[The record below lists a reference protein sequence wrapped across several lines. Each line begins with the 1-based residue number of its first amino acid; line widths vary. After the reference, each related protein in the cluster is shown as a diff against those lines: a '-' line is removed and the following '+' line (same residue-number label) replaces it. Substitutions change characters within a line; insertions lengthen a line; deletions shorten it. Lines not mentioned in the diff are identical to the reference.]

1 MKFKFSLE
9 KVLNHR
15 KIQEDLAQKE
25 FLDSQINLNKEIEK
39 KLFLIEQK
47 ENSIKQTS

>member
-25 FLDSQINLNKEIEK
+25 FLDSQIKRYSSPEV
-39 KLFLIEQK
+39 
-47 ENSIKQTS
+47 